1 MVRAML
7 RRAHNSMPLAAGPAG
22 AAPQWVQLLPAGTF
36 TGRDGAGPYSLD
48 DPQAVIAATLA
59 AAAGA
64 DLPIDYDHQIL
75 WSQKNGQPAIAG
87 GWCKEFQARED
98 GVWARVEWTPAAA
111 ARIAAREYRYL
122 SPVFWHDASGR
133 IIRIEHAALTN
144 TPNLEL
150 EAIASR
156 SPNGGEMDPKLFA
169 ALLAALGLPADTKPE
184 ALAAN
189 AKTIGDRLKEADVT
203 LAAMSKR
210 LGLPDGSTL
219 RTIENAVDVVMAA
232 VAETAQALGEAGPV
246 PPARLAA
253 CAKALATKQGQAATA
268 DPDPT
273 RWAPVSELQAVS
285 SRLKALEEGQAK
297 DKAAEAVDAAMKAG
311 KVTPSN
317 KDWAIGYAS
326 KDPEGFKAYVAG
338 AAAVIKPG
346 QEGPAGQPPAA
357 DGQLGDVDLAVCSRM
372 GLDPEEFRKNR
383 QQEGA

>member
-1 MVRAML
+1 ML

-98 GVWARVEWTPAAA
+98 GVWARVEWTPVAA

-144 TPNLEL
+144 VPNLEL

-169 ALLAALGLPADTKPE
+169 ALLATLGLPADAKAE
-184 ALAAN
+184 QIVAHAKALVEDGRATREVLAVM
-189 AKTIGDRLKEADVT
+189 AKDMRL
-203 LAAMSKR
+203 
-210 LGLPDGSTL
+210 P
-219 RTIENAVDVVMAA
+219 ENASPKDVSAAWSDFSRNVDELFGA
-232 VAETAQALGEAGPV
+232 VAELTGLSPSDRRLSAHAKELLGK
-246 PPARLAA
+246 R
-253 CAKALATKQGQAATA
+253 GQAATA

-273 RWAPVSELQAVS
+273 KWAPVSELQAVA
-285 SRLKALEEGQAK
+285 SRLKALEDGQAQE
-297 DKAAEAVDAAMKAG
+297 KATEAVEAAMKAG
-311 KVTPSN
+311 KVTPKN
-317 KDWAIGYAS
+317 KKWALGYAS
-326 KDPEGFKAYVAG
+326 KDLEGFNAFVEG
-338 AAAVIKPG
+338 APVIVKPG
-346 QEGPAGQPPAA
+346 QEGPGGQPPAA

-372 GLDPEEFRKNR
+372 GLDPEEFKKHR
-383 QQEGA
+383 QQEA

>member
-1 MVRAML
+1 
-7 RRAHNSMPLAAGPAG
+7 MPLTAGPAG

-98 GVWARVEWTPAAA
+98 GVWARVDWTSAAA

-122 SPVFWHDASGR
+122 SPVFWHDAAGR
-133 IIRIEHAALTN
+133 IVRIEHAALTN

-169 ALLAALGLPADTKPE
+169 ALLAALGLPADTPSE
-184 ALAAN
+184 ALAAQ
-189 AKTIGDRLKEADVT
+189 AKKIGDRLREADVA
-203 LAAMSKR
+203 LVAMSKR

-219 RTIENAVDVVMAA
+219 RTIENAVDVAMTA
-232 VAETAQALGEAGPV
+232 VAETAHALGEAGPV

-253 CAKALATKQGQAATA
+253 CAKALVTKQGQTAAGL
-268 DPDPT
+268 DPT
-273 RWAPVSELQAVS
+273 KHVPMEQFQAVA
-285 SRLKALEEGQAK
+285 SRLKALEDSQATE
-297 DKAAEAVDAAMKAG
+297 KATTAVEAAMQAG
-311 KVTPSN
+311 KVIPSI
-317 KDWAIGYAS
+317 KDWALAYAS
-326 KDPEGFKAYVAG
+326 RDPAGFTAYVA
-338 AAAVIKPG
+338 AMPAIINPG
-346 QEGPAGQPPAA
+346 QEGPGGQPPAA
-357 DGQLGDVDLAVCSRM
+357 AGQLDDAALAVCSQL
-372 GLDPEEFRKNR
+372 GIPPEDFKRNIDKEV
-383 QQEGA
+383 G